1 MDNEKLIKSTQ
12 EQAVASWVDY
22 LNKVRFDRLIEALSK
37 QDVNLKS
44 VMESIDNAFSSIKE
58 DIIFRNRGGDKGM
71 HGFIAEVAE
80 CGIGNA
86 RQRIVGNPDVYIW
99 INDNGPDDFIRG
111 LETIQQKFVQ
121 DGGNLSLRAIEQ
133 HLKLYPKYLEAGYK
147 YQIPKDYYDKIMEY
161 LEIPEELANKL
172 PTSTGE
178 FSLRQW
184 KLVHDFFKTNNI
196 DPDKLEPSILEY
208 KEVQKGV
215 IAETF
220 QNEKEHLKKVD
231 QKQRDIAHQKSKPS
245 LAEGTKTTVVA
256 AVSEGATTFITA
268 VIRKRKEGKKINEFN
283 QEDWIEITGDTA
295 KGTIKGGIR
304 GVSIYTLTNFTQTP
318 AAVATAV
325 TTAAFGVAEQAYL
338 FRKGTID
345 EIQFI
350 ENAEILCL
358 DASVSAL
365 SSLIGQ
371 AMIPVPVIGAIIGN
385 AVGTMMYQ
393 IAKDSLSEK
402 EQEIIKKHLAELEEL
417 DQKLAIEYHQ
427 LVEQM
432 NIRFAEYMEIISA
445 AFDPNIEEALD
456 GSVKLAKYMGVPYSE
471 VLDSYD
477 KIASYFLD

>member
-1 MDNEKLIKSTQ
+1 
-12 EQAVASWVDY
+12 
-22 LNKVRFDRLIEALSK
+22 
-37 QDVNLKS
+37 
-44 VMESIDNAFSSIKE
+44 
-58 DIIFRNRGGDKGM
+58 
-71 HGFIAEVAE
+71 
-80 CGIGNA
+80 
-86 RQRIVGNPDVYIW
+86 
-99 INDNGPDDFIRG
+99 
-111 LETIQQKFVQ
+111 
-121 DGGNLSLRAIEQ
+121 
-133 HLKLYPKYLEAGYK
+133 
-147 YQIPKDYYDKIMEY
+147 MEY